1 MKAINPYLN
10 FNGQT
15 REAMTFYAK
24 NLGAKLE
31 IQSFKDAGIPGPD
44 ENRTM
49 HAKLAKGS
57 LVIMASD
64 TPMSMPAVNQGNNIW
79 ISVDCTNVAEIEK
92 LFAAFSEGGRVT
104 MPLADQFWGAKF
116 GMIVDKYGVGWMFNC
131 QLPKPKP
138 KPKAKAKAKP
148 KTKAKAKAAKKRR

>member
-10 FNGQT
+10 FNGLT

-79 ISVDCTNVAEIEK
+79 ISVDCTTVAEIEK
-92 LFAAFSEGGRVT
+92 LFAAFSDGGRVT

-131 QLPKPKP
+131 ELR

-148 KTKAKAKAAKKRR
+148 KAKTKAKAKKRG

>member
-31 IQSFKDAGIPGPD
+31 IQSFKDAGVPAAPGD
-44 ENRTM
+44 ENRVM
-49 HAKLAKGS
+49 HAKLSKGS

-64 TPMSMPAVNQGNNIW
+64 PMSSMAPVNMGNNVW
-79 ISVDCTNVAEIEK
+79 ISVDCSNVPEIDK
-92 LFAAFSEGGRVT
+92 LFAAFSDGGRVT
-104 MPLADQFWGAKF
+104 M
-116 GMIVDKYGVGWMFNC
+116 
-131 QLPKPKP
+131 
-138 KPKAKAKAKP
+138 
-148 KTKAKAKAAKKRR
+148 

>member
-15 REAMTFYAK
+15 REAMTFYAR

-31 IQSFKDAGIPGPD
+31 IQSFKDVGMSGPD

-49 HAKLAKGS
+49 HAKISKGS

-64 TPMSMPAVNQGNNIW
+64 GPTSMPEVKQGNNVW
-79 ISVDCTNVAEIEK
+79 ISVDCSNVAEAEK
-92 LFAAFSEGGRVT
+92 VFAAFSAGGNVV

-116 GMIVDKYGVGWMFNC
+116 GMIVDRYGFGWMFNC
-131 QLPKPKP
+131 ELPKPKT
-138 KPKAKAKAKP
+138 
-148 KTKAKAKAAKKRR
+148 KTKA

>member
-10 FNGQT
+10 FDGQT

-31 IQSFKDAGIPGPD
+31 VMSFKEAHVPTPPEA

-49 HAKLAKGS
+49 HAKLAKGA

-64 TPMSMPAVNQGNNIW
+64 TPPGMALHKGNNLW
-79 ISVDCTNVAEIEK
+79 VSVDCSDVAEIDK
-92 LFAAFSEGGRVT
+92 LFKAFSEGGTVT

-116 GMIVDKYGVGWMFNC
+116 GMLIDRYGVGWMFNAY
-131 QLPKPKP
+131 LP
-138 KPKAKAKAKP
+138 KPKAKAKPKVKAKP
-148 KTKAKAKAAKKRR
+148 KAKAKKRS